1 MLKKKVLLAD
11 DDADDREM
19 FGDILLT
26 NEKATLIHSVED
38 GKALL
43 AWLQTVEQDADLP
56 DLIVLDQN
64 MPKLNGLQ
72 TLEVLKANDRYH
84 GIPVV
89 LFSTYANEKL
99 IRQCQELGASTV
111 FTKPSTFDEYE
122 QMVDVFVDL
131 INKG

>member
-1 MLKKKVLLAD
+1 MSKKKVLLAD

-19 FGDILLT
+19 FGDILLA
-26 NEKATLIHSVED
+26 NEKATLVHSVED
-38 GKALL
+38 GRELL
-43 AWLQTVEQDADLP
+43 SWLETVTEDKNLP

-64 MPKLNGLQ
+64 MPKLNGIQ
-72 TLEVLKANDRYH
+72 TLEVLKSTDRYKA
-84 GIPVV
+84 IPVV

-111 FTKPSTFDEYE
+111 FTKPSSFDEYE